1 MTAALNWDD
10 LRIVR
15 IVAHSLSLSAAARA
29 LESTQPT
36 MSRRLDAFE
45 ARIGVRLFDRHPT
58 GLAPTPLCLA
68 LIDSLD
74 AMERSAFD
82 VEQRIAARDA
92 GLQGPIIVTSVD
104 WFGEHILAPILTRF
118 CVQHPL
124 VSISLVNDGR
134 QFNLSKG
141 EADLAIRFGKFVQ
154 DDLFERKIAD
164 ILYGAYASEAY
175 VADFGIPDF
184 STGCAGH
191 KVAALTELPGRPTLG
206 GWLGGL
212 ASAAQV
218 ALHANTIG
226 ALYAAV
232 ESGAAIA
239 TLPRVL
245 ADRRSDFVR
254 LDTPGEPL
262 LLPVRLGV
270 HANLRPTPRIRALI
284 DFIADAVAARRP
296 ELNPS

>member
-1 MTAALNWDD
+1 
-10 LRIVR
+10 
-15 IVAHSLSLSAAARA
+15 VAHGLSLSAAARA
-29 LESTQPT
+29 SGSTQPT
-36 MSRRLDAFE
+36 ISRRLDAFE
-45 ARIGVRLFDRHPT
+45 ARIGVRLFDRRPT
-58 GLAPTPLCLA
+58 GLIPTSLCLA
-68 LIDSLD
+68 LIEGLD
-74 AMERSAFD
+74 AMERSAID

-92 GLQGPIIVTSVD
+92 GLQGPIVVTSVD

-118 CVQHPL
+118 CIQHPL

-154 DDLFERKIAD
+154 DDLFERKITD
-164 ILYGAYASEAY
+164 ILYDVYASKVY
-175 VADFGIPDF
+175 VAEFGLPDF
-184 STGCAGH
+184 SIGCAGH

-206 GWLGGL
+206 GWLAAL
-212 ASAAQV
+212 AKEV

-232 ESGAAIA
+232 EAGTAIA

-245 ADRRSDFVR
+245 ADRRPDFVR

-270 HANLRPTPRIRALI
+270 HSNLRPAPRIRALI
-284 DFIADAVAARRP
+284 DFIADAVAARRA
-296 ELNPS
+296 ELNPT

>member
-1 MTAALNWDD
+1 MISVLNWDD

-29 LESTQPT
+29 SGSTQPT
-36 MSRRLDAFE
+36 ISRRLDAFE
-45 ARIGVRLFDRHPT
+45 TRIGVRLFDRRPT
-58 GLAPTPLCLA
+58 GLIPTSLCLA
-68 LIDSLD
+68 LIEGLD
-74 AMERSAFD
+74 AMEHSAID

-92 GLQGPIIVTSVD
+92 GLQGPVVVTSVD

-118 CVQHPL
+118 CVQNPL
-124 VSISLVNDGR
+124 VSVSLVNDGR

-154 DDLFERKIAD
+154 DDLFERKITD

-175 VADFGIPDF
+175 VAEFGIPDF

-191 KVAALTELPGRPTLG
+191 KVAALAELPGRPILG

-232 ESGAAIA
+232 ESGAVIA

-245 ADRRSDFVR
+245 ADHRSNFVR

-284 DFIADAVAARRP
+284 DFIADAVAARRA